1 MKYECVLN
9 GKLDKR
15 EIEKMLD
22 TEISQHACLGIA
34 ANKQTRF
41 QVEIE
46 DQAQLRGFIVNIFSL
61 NLSLVSIA
69 QIPSPIL
76 KGDRNG
82 KDS

>member
-1 MKYECVLN
+1 MKYECVLG

-22 TEISQHACLGIA
+22 TKISQYVCLGIA
-34 ANKQTRF
+34 GNRHTRF

-82 KDS
+82 KDN